1 MNKLPVGFVLA
12 VLSACSAGDSKRT
25 ELPRVATSQEMEV
38 IRALV
43 ARYRAGEEASGRYF
57 KQKARVMPVWSRML
71 PLRVLRTDGLEQK
84 HPSFDGFAVPLKVL
98 VSYAENGHQAFS
110 LQDSTQLLRQVRQ
123 TDILLDS
130 LAFKPNNL
138 LTPHL
143 YKQPQVRQKVHGY
156 WFYRFSQPLFSPD
169 GNAAYIQADIAG
181 SRESYRLSRKH
192 GQWTVTHDALLW
204 VE

>member
-1 MNKLPVGFVLA
+1 MNKLPVCLVLA
-12 VLSACSAGDSKRT
+12 VLSACSVGDSKHT

-38 IRALV
+38 IHTLV
-43 ARYRAGEEASGRYF
+43 ARYRAGEEAAGRYF
-57 KQKARVMPVWSRML
+57 KQKAREMPVWSRML
-71 PLRVLRTDGLEQK
+71 PLRVLRTNDLEQK
-84 HPSFDGFAVPLKVL
+84 HPSFDGFAVPLNVL
-98 VSYAENGHQAFS
+98 VSYTENGRQAFG
-110 LQDSTQLLRQVRQ
+110 LQDSTQLLQQVRKA
-123 TDILLDS
+123 DILLDS
-130 LAFKPNNL
+130 IAFKPNNL

-143 YKQPQVRQKVHGY
+143 YKQPQMRRKVHGY

-181 SRESYRLSRKH
+181 SRESYTLSKKR